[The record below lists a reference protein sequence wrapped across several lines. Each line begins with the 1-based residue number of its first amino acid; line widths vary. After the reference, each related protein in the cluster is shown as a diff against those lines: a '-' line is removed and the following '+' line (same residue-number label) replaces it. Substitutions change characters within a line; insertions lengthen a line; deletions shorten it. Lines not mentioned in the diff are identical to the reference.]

1 MRAGVMTSR
10 TRYRRAVLLI
20 LAAGFGLAST
30 LQAGAQAA
38 PMQESTEAA
47 AEADAAVDVNDV
59 DMKDIDIKNLDWSQL
74 NVDASTLI
82 SPASKARAAP
92 GAGAGTD
99 MSWSSQDKPNGSAA
113 LSVKQPLSPFWDAR
127 VGADMTVVNQPQT
140 LTSADLVR
148 QKFSSDSQPS
158 QSSGSAWAAITAPGV
173 ASIWDKTAI
182 EARVDPS
189 QEQSKLG
196 TSLSK
201 SLPLSEQYSLTLQNG
216 YNVIRQ
222 GVVPVPGIPG
232 RPVRNYETDQ
242 SARRFRRPTTD
253 GCARSAPSRNC
264 SAISAFRARSA
275 KPRSAPRTRA
285 LPRDSSAAGSRWC
298 NLRVRLN
305 PGESSIIA
313 AYWPRC
319 GQNQQSRC
327 GPVKFIVRGVTAL
340 AQRVTGVS
348 SDERHPSGKNRF
360 Y

>member
-1 MRAGVMTSR
+1 
-10 TRYRRAVLLI
+10 VLLI

-30 LQAGAQAA
+30 LQAGAQAV
-38 PMQESTEAA
+38 PVEQNTEAAA
-47 AEADAAVDVNDV
+47 AEADAALDINDV
-59 DMKDIDIKNLDWSQL
+59 DIKNLDWSQL

-92 GAGAGTD
+92 PGAGTD

-113 LSVKQPLSPFWDAR
+113 VSVKQPLSPFWDTR
-127 VGADMTVVNQPQT
+127 VGADMTVVHQPQT

-216 YNVIRQ
+216 YNVIQQ
-222 GVVPVPGIPG
+222 GLAPVPGIG
-232 RPVRNYETDQ
+232 GHATRNYEVD
-242 SARRFRRPTTD
+242 
-253 GCARSAPSRNC
+253 
-264 SAISAFRARSA
+264 RSA
-275 KPRSAPRTRA
+275 KLSIADTGTSLIA
-285 LPRDSSAAGSRWC
+285 GQSLSSTDEKW
-298 NLRVRLN
+298 LRKIGAEQKLF
-305 PGESSIIA
+305 G
-313 AYWPRC
+313 
-319 GQNQQSRC
+319 
-327 GPVKFIVRGVTAL
+327 GVTINGSIGETAL
-340 AQRVTGVS
+340 GTSNKSLTAGFKRS
-348 SDERHPSGKNRF
+348 W
-360 Y
+360 